1 MNKTKFTPGPWK
13 VEMVP
18 IGTKLKQRIQCW
30 IIPANQTIKTIQHG
44 IVVCGFADI
53 PSNLANARLIA
64 SAPTQYQ
71 ELIDAARDI
80 LVVVNIIKIDL
91 GLEIIPG
98 LPDGDDYPY
107 EQCNNLLPNL
117 EKRLKSIRAL
127 LHEIDGEKGEE
138 G

>member
-64 SAPTQYQ
+64 KAPAQHQ

-80 LVVVNIIKIDL
+80 LVVVNIIK
-91 GLEIIPG
+91 LEIIPG
-98 LPDGDDYPY
+98 LPDGDDYPH

-127 LHEIDGEKGEE
+127 LAEIDGD
-138 G
+138 